1 MKELSLR
8 PYPGTIRL
16 CNSKKEYKK
25 EYKKL
30 FNKPIDMTGKFG
42 RMDGLWHEDTMQPI
56 WLVWAVDDA
65 RLAHE
70 FAHVIFH
77 VFELVDIN
85 PTEAHNEPFC
95 YMLSQLL
102 IEAKQA

>member
-16 CNSKKEYKK
+16 CKSKKEYQK
-25 EYKKL
+25 EHLEL
-30 FNKPIDMTGKFG
+30 FKKPIDVTGKFG

-77 VFELVDIN
+77 IFELCGIS
-85 PTEAHNEPFC
+85 PSEASNEPFC

-102 IEAKQA
+102 IEAK

>member
-16 CNSKKEYKK
+16 CKSKKEYQK

-30 FNKPIDMTGKFG
+30 FGKKIDLTGKRG
-42 RMDGLWHEDTMQPI
+42 RMDGRWHDDTLRPI
-56 WLVWAVDDA
+56 WLVWGENNSY
-65 RLAHE
+65 LAHE

-77 VFELVDIN
+77 IFELCGIN
-85 PTEAHNEPFC
+85 PTEAANEPFC

-102 IEAKQA
+102 LEAK